1 MGAKAR
7 RSKAH
12 IWGILFPLIPEM
24 VWSRGESLTHGIKS
38 MSFHPFLQHK
48 KRLAELWE
56 EQWHSMKEHQTCT
69 AEIHRKVIR
78 MVTPMSDLE
87 AKLMLRQMGERV

>member
-1 MGAKAR
+1 MGAEAR
-7 RSKAH
+7 RSKPH
-12 IWGILFPLIPEM
+12 IWGILFPLIPEI
-24 VWSRGESLTHGIKS
+24 VCFKGESLTHNIKL
-38 MSFHPFLQHK
+38 MSFHPFFQHK

-56 EQWHSMKEHQTCT
+56 KQWCSMKGHQTCT

>member
-1 MGAKAR
+1 
-7 RSKAH
+7 
-12 IWGILFPLIPEM
+12 
-24 VWSRGESLTHGIKS
+24 
-38 MSFHPFLQHK
+38 
-48 KRLAELWE
+48 
-56 EQWHSMKEHQTCT
+56 MKEHQTSR

>member
-1 MGAKAR
+1 
-7 RSKAH
+7 
-12 IWGILFPLIPEM
+12 M
-24 VWSRGESLTHGIKS
+24 VDLLSESLTNGIKI

-56 EQWHSMKEHQTCT
+56 KQWCSMKYHKTCK